1 MRGKLREK
9 IHTVV
14 FESDTA
20 AGKAFDVALI
30 TLILLSVLTVLLE
43 SVASLR
49 ERYGAALHVLE
60 WTFTIVFTIEYL
72 LRLYCVQRPL
82 AYARSFFGVVDL
94 MACLPMYLNFF
105 IPGAHSLIVVRSL
118 RLLRIFRVFK
128 LSHYFQEGQV
138 IVQALRASRY
148 KILVFLFSI
157 LIVVIISGSLMYLV
171 EGPASGF
178 KDIPVSLYWSVVTM
192 TTVGYG
198 DIAPRTPLGQF
209 LASLLMIVGYSIIAV
224 PTGIVTSEFTR
235 LRGITR
241 NACPVCGAE
250 GHDPDALHCKF
261 CGGRL

>member
-1 MRGKLREK
+1 MRGNLREK

-14 FESDTA
+14 FESDTP

-43 SVASLR
+43 SVSSIR
-49 ERYGAALHVLE
+49 ERFGTLLYILE
-60 WTFTIVFTIEYL
+60 WIFTVCFSAEYL

-94 MACLPMYLNFF
+94 LACLPMYLSFF
-105 IPGAHSLIVVRSL
+105 LPGAHSLIVVRSL

-138 IVQALRASRY
+138 ILKALRASRY
-148 KILVFLFSI
+148 KIYVFLFSI
-157 LIVVIISGSLMYLV
+157 LIIVVISGSLMYFV

-178 KDIPVSLYWSVVTM
+178 TNIPVSLYWSVVTM

-198 DIAPRTPLGQF
+198 DIAPKTALGQL
-209 LASLLMIVGYSIIAV
+209 LASLLMIVGYAIIAV
-224 PTGIVTSEFTR
+224 PTGIVTSEFAR
-235 LRGITR
+235 LRPITR
-241 NACPVCGAE
+241 NACPACGAE
-250 GHDPDALHCKF
+250 GHEPDALHCKF
-261 CGGRL
+261 CGARL